1 MESIELR
8 KYIGHQFKIARLSR
22 DLSLEQV
29 AARLGVSI
37 PTVSTYESGK
47 RRIPFEH
54 IIYLCNFYELSVN
67 EVINVQEYN
76 PKSDKL
82 YELLKENFK
91 GVEFTRS
98 EIMLIVEYA
107 KILLKYREPA
117 PSETTKETS

>member
-1 MESIELR
+1 MESNELC
-8 KYIGHQFKIARLSR
+8 KYIGHQLKIARLSR

-29 AARLGVSI
+29 AARLGVTI
-37 PTVSTYESGK
+37 PTVSNYEAGK
-47 RRIPFEH
+47 RRIPIEH

-82 YELLKENFK
+82 YEIFKENFN
-91 GVEFTRS
+91 GVEFTRN

-107 KILLKYREPA
+107 KIILKYREPA
-117 PSETTKETS
+117 PS